1 MRFLLAIWEIIME
14 NPLRQTAKSCKES
27 AERFW
32 ERAKYY
38 AENRDGQQAFNN
50 YVESLEQYASYV
62 FWNEKAW
69 SVENNIS
76 TSEGP
81 TYEFLDRLSFLFDL
95 AARLQALIDT
105 PRTSGI
111 LEIYVAEKYKMI
123 FDEVTKYQNS
133 FSVEQ
138 IKTYKVFAENV
149 LYYEARIANN
159 KEALN
164 RIREVDPK
172 KEQDDTLKKIRVAL
186 LEISETKICLI
197 PLEAKPGCFIATAAY
212 STPKHPDLDTFR
224 NFRDEKLLTNPV
236 GKHLVN
242 LYYQISPSIAQYLE
256 KQPAIKKVLRHKLGR
271 LAEWMRN

>member
-1 MRFLLAIWEIIME
+1 ME
-14 NPLRQTAKSCKES
+14 NPMRQAAKSCKES

-38 AENRDGQQAFNN
+38 AENRDVQQAFNN
-50 YVESLEQYASYV
+50 YVESLEKYASYV
-62 FWNEKAW
+62 LWNEKAW

-81 TYEFLDRLSFLFDL
+81 TYEFLDRLFFLFDL
-95 AARLQALIDT
+95 AARLEKLIDS

-111 LEIYVAEKYKMI
+111 LEIYIAEKYKMI

-133 FSVEQ
+133 FSVDQ
-138 IKTYKVFAENV
+138 IKNHKVFAENV
-149 LYYEARIANN
+149 LYYESQIANN

-164 RIREVDPK
+164 RIREVDPE

-186 LEISETKICLI
+186 LKISETKICLTT
-197 PLEAKPGCFIATAAY
+197 LEKKPGCFIATAAY
-212 STPKHPDLDTFR
+212 STSTHPDLDTFR

-236 GKHLVN
+236 GKRLVN
-242 LYYQISPSIAQYLE
+242 FYYQISPSIAKYVE
-256 KQPAIKKVLRHKLGR
+256 KRPAIKSFLRHQLER
-271 LAEWMRN
+271 LAQWMRKDLI